1 VGEVTKAKLEQ
12 LLSGE
17 LSPVENVRRAL
28 ERISKLNPKIN
39 AFIEVNEDA
48 IARAEALE
56 RKLKRG
62 QRVGKLA
69 GLTIGVKS
77 NINVSG
83 LRATCASRTLEDYV
97 AAYDAEVVKR
107 VLAEDGIIIGMNN
120 MDEFACG
127 SSGETS
133 AFGATDNP
141 AAPGRIPGG
150 SSSGGGAAI
159 AAGMCDLCLGT
170 DTGGSIRN
178 PASHCGVI
186 GVKPTYG
193 LVPRQGLI
201 DLGMSL
207 DQIGP
212 IAPDIYGAALLLEVI
227 AGRNPNECVML
238 DVPKVSFV
246 DKLDGANIK
255 GMKVGVSPQFA
266 EITDSAVMDIIDKSI
281 ETLRDLGAE
290 IVDVE
295 LPHIEEALPA
305 YYLIVSVEFFS
316 ATRRFD
322 GRKYGKR
329 IEDVCGD
336 EVLRRILR
344 GRYISQKEYRGKY
357 YQRALQVRTIIRR
370 ELMAALEKV
379 DVIVGPTVPKLPHRL
394 GEKISVSA
402 MYAYDYLTVPANLAG
417 ICAGVV
423 KAGEVNGIPVGLQI
437 QGKPLNELAVLK
449 VMAALER
456 VE

>member
-12 LLSGE
+12 LRSGE
-17 LSPVENVRRAL
+17 LSPVENVQRAL

-39 AFIEVNEDA
+39 AFIELNKDA
-48 IARAEALE
+48 LVQAEALE
-56 RKLKRG
+56 LKLKRG
-62 QRVGKLA
+62 QRLGKLA

-77 NINVSG
+77 NINVRG

-97 AAYDAEVVKR
+97 AGYDAEVVKR
-107 VLAEDGIIIGMNN
+107 VLAEDGIIVGMNN

-141 AAPGRIPGG
+141 ASPGSIPGG

-178 PASHCGVI
+178 PASHCGVV

-212 IAPDIYGAALLLEVI
+212 IAPDVYGAALLLDVI

-238 DVPKVSFV
+238 DVQKVSHA
-246 DKLDGANIK
+246 DKLDGAEIK
-255 GMKVGVSPQFA
+255 GVKVGVSSKFA
-266 EITDSAVMDIIDKSI
+266 ELTDSAVMDVIDKSI
-281 ETLRDLGAE
+281 ETLCDLGAE
-290 IVDVE
+290 VIEVE
-295 LPHIEEALPA
+295 LPHLEKAMPA

-316 ATRRFD
+316 ATRKFD

-344 GRYISQKEYRGKY
+344 GRYISRKEYRGRY
-357 YQRALQVRTIIRR
+357 YQRALQVRTIIRQ
-370 ELMAALEKV
+370 ELVAALEKV
-379 DVIVGPTVPKLPHRL
+379 DVIVGPTVPKLPHKL
-394 GEKISVSA
+394 GTKLTPME
-402 MYAYDYLTVPANLAG
+402 MYAYDYLTIPANLAG
-417 ICAGVV
+417 ICGGVI
-423 KAGEVNGIPVGLQI
+423 KAGEVDGVPVGLQV
-437 QGKPLNELAVLK
+437 QGKVLGEESVLRVMRAFEAV
-449 VMAALER
+449 E
-456 VE
+456 